1 MTRMI
6 SRAALCRML
15 LCVPVLSA
23 ASCAS
28 LQTHT
33 ARRDATVDAALQA
46 VQFSWQALPA
56 KGSASAAQTIQYR
69 LALNGLLHSLEK
81 HAAPQTW
88 TGTQAL
94 AGWSVTFAGDPQG
107 IKSIPPSWCRSI
119 TAVNPDEALK
129 GIKGERVAGSGL
141 GLPVL
146 MHQPRKEDA
155 ADRFVPL
162 NGRYYPATLTAEF
175 TAPHKV
181 TLTFHHP
188 RRVRSAVLRGAA
200 RPLACDLSAAI
211 SAAMEPR
218 FFRKY
223 AHRGLIRPETDR
235 AVASVYAPEPYDP
248 AKIPVVLIH
257 GINSA
262 PHIWAN
268 VMNEMAADPGLR
280 DRCQVWYFLYPTGL
294 SIPNAADRLRTTLTE
309 ARDFYDPRHRH
320 AAMRRTV
327 LVGHSMGG
335 LLSKMQIMDSGD
347 DLHYAFW
354 TRPLAELPLKE
365 GTKQMVRQTLHFR
378 RVPFVSRAVFITTPH
393 HGSKVTDISI
403 IRLLFKLVRPDRMV
417 TGLIHEMASVA
428 PAVVNPRLHRF
439 ETFGV
444 RSNEGLSTH
453 HPMLAALNRR
463 PLRAPYDS
471 IIAVFPPMS
480 FGDSQ
485 DRSTDGV
492 VDWNSA
498 WMPGAQSTAT
508 ITGFHTCISYPE
520 LAEKLLPIL
529 RRHAG
534 TD

>member
-1 MTRMI
+1 MI
-6 SRAALCRML
+6 SRAAFCRML
-15 LCVPVLSA
+15 LCAPVLAA

-28 LQTHT
+28 LQKRP
-33 ARRDATVDAALQA
+33 ARRDATVDAALQR
-46 VQFSWQALPA
+46 VQISWQALPVN
-56 KGSASAAQTIQYR
+56 GTASAAQTTGYR
-69 LALNGLLHSLEK
+69 LALAGLLHSLET
-81 HAAPQTW
+81 HAAPRTW
-88 TGTQAL
+88 TGTQAI

-107 IKSIPPSWCRSI
+107 LQSIPPSWCRSI
-119 TAVNPDEALK
+119 TAVNPDKARQ
-129 GIKGERVAGSGL
+129 GIKGERGAGSGL

-146 MHQPRKEDA
+146 MHQPRSESA

-175 TAPHKV
+175 TEPRQV
-181 TLTFHHP
+181 TLTFHHS
-188 RRVRSAVLRGAA
+188 RRIRTAVLRRAA
-200 RPLACDLSAAI
+200 RPLAYDLSAAVA
-211 SAAMEPR
+211 AAMEPR

-235 AVASVYAPEPYDP
+235 AVARVYAPEPYDP

-268 VMNEMAADPGLR
+268 VMNEIAADPRLR

-309 ARDFYDPRHRH
+309 ARDFYDPKHRH

-327 LVGHSMGG
+327 LTGHSMGG
-335 LLSKMQIMDSGD
+335 LLSKMQIMDSGEE
-347 DLHYAFW
+347 LHYAFW
-354 TRPLAELPLKE
+354 TRPLAELPLREETKE
-365 GTKQMVRQTLHFR
+365 MVRQTLHFR

-393 HGSKVTDISI
+393 HGSKVTEISVM
-403 IRLLFKLVRPDRMV
+403 RLLFKLVRPDRMV

-444 RSNEGLSTH
+444 RSNEGLSPH
-453 HPMLAALNRR
+453 HPLLAALNRR

-471 IIAVFPPMS
+471 IIAVFPPLS
-480 FGDSQ
+480 FGNSREQ
-485 DRSTDGV
+485 STDGV
-492 VDWNSA
+492 VDWSSA
-498 WMPGAQSTAT
+498 WLPGAESTAT

-520 LAEKLLPIL
+520 LAEKLLPVL